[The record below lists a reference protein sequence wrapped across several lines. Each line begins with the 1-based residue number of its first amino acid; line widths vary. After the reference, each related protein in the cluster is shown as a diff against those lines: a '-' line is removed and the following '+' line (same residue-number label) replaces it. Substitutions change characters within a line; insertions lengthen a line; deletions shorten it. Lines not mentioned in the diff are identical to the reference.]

1 MPKGEYEL
9 DVCIVLSGNV
19 DLLDE
24 GPDGGRVRVAGVEA
38 GNFYGE
44 LGAIGGL
51 PRTADCVAGARGTD
65 PSNRIELIARRP
77 IAKCMRHENG
87 FPLAADVERI
97 GLCDLEAQ
105 ATLIVALH
113 SYSLDLRRLEPLEN
127 LPQDRFLRG

>member
-1 MPKGEYEL
+1 VPKGEYEL

-51 PRTADCVAGARGTD
+51 PRTADCVAVDDTE
-65 PSNRIELIARRP
+65 I
-77 IAKCMRHENG
+77 
-87 FPLAADVERI
+87 F
-97 GLCDLEAQ
+97 
-105 ATLIVALH
+105 
-113 SYSLDLRRLEPLEN
+113 YLRRHTLKSHP
-127 LPQDRFLRG
+127 RRAASSLR

>member
-1 MPKGEYEL
+1 VPKGEYEL

-51 PRTADCVAGARGTD
+51 PRTTDCVAVDDTE
-65 PSNRIELIARRP
+65 I
-77 IAKCMRHENG
+77 
-87 FPLAADVERI
+87 F
-97 GLCDLEAQ
+97 
-105 ATLIVALH
+105 
-113 SYSLDLRRLEPLEN
+113 YLRRHTLKSHP
-127 LPQDRFLRG
+127 RRAASSLR

>member
-1 MPKGEYEL
+1 VPKGEYEL

-51 PRTADCVAGARGTD
+51 PRTADCVADDTE
-65 PSNRIELIARRP
+65 I
-77 IAKCMRHENG
+77 
-87 FPLAADVERI
+87 F
-97 GLCDLEAQ
+97 
-105 ATLIVALH
+105 
-113 SYSLDLRRLEPLEN
+113 YLRRHTLKSHP
-127 LPQDRFLRG
+127 RRAASSLR